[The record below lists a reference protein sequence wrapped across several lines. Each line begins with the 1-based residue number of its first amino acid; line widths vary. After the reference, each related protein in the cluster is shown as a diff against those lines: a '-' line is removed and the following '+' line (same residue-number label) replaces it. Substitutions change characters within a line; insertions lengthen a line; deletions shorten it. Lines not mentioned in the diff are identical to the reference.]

1 MSSPQPPQS
10 RPRLDVRGA
19 VDLSALNRPATPPPG
34 TPGGLPKP
42 GPYVVDVDEASF
54 ADVVRRSTQYPVVVV
69 LWATWSEVSTGVV
82 AQLAAMC
89 DDDAGAWLLARVDAE
104 ANPQI
109 AQAFGTQ
116 SVPAV
121 VAVLAGQPVPLFQG
135 APAQAQVPQV
145 LDQVLAAAQANGL
158 TARVPAGAVPD
169 EPDEPDEPAEPPL
182 PPLHQAAYDA
192 LVQGDTATA
201 REAYDQALR
210 ENPRDA
216 MARAGLAQVG
226 LLERTASADVAAVR
240 AAGAAAPTDVDAQ
253 LAVADVD
260 LLDGHVEDAFG
271 RLVELVRTTR
281 GDERERVRLRLV
293 DLFEVVGG
301 EDPRVVAAR
310 RALANAL
317 Y

>member
-1 MSSPQPPQS
+1 MSQPSQS

-19 VDLSALNRPATPPPG
+19 VDLSVLNRPATPPPG
-34 TPGGLPKP
+34 TPGGLPTP
-42 GPYVVDVDEASF
+42 GPYVIDVDEASF
-54 ADVVRRSTQYPVVVV
+54 ADVVRSSTQYPVVVV
-69 LWATWSEVSTGVV
+69 LWATWSEVSAGVV
-82 AQLAAMC
+82 AQLAAMS
-89 DDDAGAWLLARVDAE
+89 DEDAGRWLLARVDAE

-135 APAQAQVPQV
+135 APSREQMRQV

-158 TARVPAGAVPD
+158 TATVSAGAVP
-169 EPDEPDEPAEPPL
+169 EEPAEPEEPAL

-192 LVQGDTATA
+192 LVEGDTAAA
-201 REAYDQALR
+201 REAYEQALK

-226 LLERTASADVAAVR
+226 LLERTAGLDVPTVR
-240 AAGAAAPTDVDAQ
+240 AAAAARPDDVDAQ
-253 LAVADVD
+253 LVVADVD
-260 LLDGHVEDAFG
+260 LLEGHVEDAFG
-271 RLVELVRTTR
+271 RLIDLVRATR

-301 EDPRVVAAR
+301 EDAAVVAAR

>member
-1 MSSPQPPQS
+1 MSSSPQPSQS

-34 TPGGLPKP
+34 TPGGLSKP

-82 AQLAAMC
+82 AQLAAMS

-135 APAQAQVPQV
+135 APAPAQVRQV

-158 TARVPAGAVPD
+158 TARVPAGEA
-169 EPDEPDEPAEPPL
+169 PDEPDEPAEPPL
-182 PPLHQAAYDA
+182 PPLHQAAYDD
-192 LVQGDTATA
+192 LVQGDTTTA
-201 REAYDQALR
+201 RASYEQALR

-226 LLERTASADVAAVR
+226 LLERTASADAAAVR

-271 RLVELVRTTR
+271 RLVDLVRATR

>member
-1 MSSPQPPQS
+1 MSQPSQS
-10 RPRLDVRGA
+10 RPRLDVHGA
-19 VDLSALNRPATPPPG
+19 VDLSTLNRPATPPPG
-34 TPGGLPKP
+34 TPGGLPTP

-54 ADVVRRSTQYPVVVV
+54 ADVVRRSTQFPVVVV
-69 LWATWSEVSTGVV
+69 LWATWSELSVSVV
-82 AQLAAMC
+82 AQLAAMS
-89 DDDAGAWLLARVDAE
+89 DEDAGHWLLARVDAE

-135 APAQAQVPQV
+135 APAPEQVRQV

-158 TARVPAGAVPD
+158 TATVTPGAQPEEPA
-169 EPDEPDEPAEPPL
+169 EPDEPPL

-192 LVQGDTATA
+192 LMQGDMAAA
-201 REAYDQALR
+201 RLSYEQALAQD
-210 ENPRDA
+210 PRDA

-226 LLERTASADVAAVR
+226 LLERTSGIDAATVR
-240 AAGAAAPTDVDAQ
+240 AAAAATPRDVDAQ

-260 LLDGHVEDAFG
+260 LLNGHVADAFG
-271 RLVELVRTTR
+271 RLVDLVRVTA

-293 DLFEVVGG
+293 ELFEVVGG
-301 EDPRVVAAR
+301 EDPAVVAAR
-310 RALANAL
+310 RALASAL

>member
-1 MSSPQPPQS
+1 MSSSSPQPSQS

-82 AQLAAMC
+82 AQLSAMS
-89 DDDAGAWLLARVDAE
+89 DDDAGTWLLARVDAE

-135 APAQAQVPQV
+135 APAQAQVRQV

-158 TARVPAGAVPD
+158 TARVPVGEVPD
-169 EPDEPDEPAEPPL
+169 EPDEPVEPPL

-201 REAYDQALR
+201 RASYEQALR

-226 LLERTASADVAAVR
+226 LLERTASADAAAVR
-240 AAGAAAPTDVDAQ
+240 ATGAAAPADVDAQ

-260 LLDGHVEDAFG
+260 LLEGHVEDAFG
-271 RLVELVRTTR
+271 RLVELVRATR
-281 GDERERVRLRLV
+281 DDERERVRLRLV

>member
-1 MSSPQPPQS
+1 MSSSPQPSQS

-42 GPYVVDVDEASF
+42 GPYVVDVDEESF

-69 LWATWSEVSTGVV
+69 LWATWSEVSTAVV
-82 AQLAAMC
+82 AQLAAMS
-89 DDDAGAWLLARVDAE
+89 DEDAGAWLLARVDAE
-104 ANPQI
+104 GNPQI
-109 AQAFGTQ
+109 AQAFGAQ
-116 SVPAV
+116 SVPAA

-135 APAQAQVPQV
+135 APAQAQVRQV
-145 LDQVLAAAQANGL
+145 LDQVLAAAKANGL
-158 TARVPAGAVPD
+158 TARVTAGEVPD
-169 EPDEPDEPAEPPL
+169 EPDEPEEPPL
-182 PPLHQAAYDA
+182 PPLHQAAYEA
-192 LVQGDTATA
+192 LVQGDTASA
-201 REAYDQALR
+201 RASYEQALR

-226 LLERTASADVAAVR
+226 LLERTVAADPAAVR
-240 AAGAAAPTDVDAQ
+240 AAGAAAPSDVDAQ

-260 LLDGHVEDAFG
+260 LLEGHVEDAFA
-271 RLVELVRTTR
+271 RLVDLVRATR
-281 GDERERVRLRLV
+281 DDERERVRLRLV

>member
-1 MSSPQPPQS
+1 M
-10 RPRLDVRGA
+10 
-19 VDLSALNRPATPPPG
+19 
-34 TPGGLPKP
+34 
-42 GPYVVDVDEASF
+42 DVDEASF

-82 AQLAAMC
+82 AQLTAMS
-89 DDDAGAWLLARVDAE
+89 DEDAGRWLLARVDAE

-135 APAQAQVPQV
+135 APSQAQVRQV

-158 TARVPAGAVPD
+158 TASVPVGEAASD
-169 EPDEPDEPAEPPL
+169 EPDEPDEPPL

-192 LVQGDTATA
+192 LVQGDLSTA
-201 REAYDQALR
+201 RSSYEQALR

-226 LLERTASADVAAVR
+226 LLERTAGVDAAAVR
-240 AAGAAAPTDVDAQ
+240 AAAAAAPADVDAQ

-260 LLDGHVEDAFG
+260 LLDGHVDDAFG
-271 RLVELVRTTR
+271 RLVDLVRATR

>member
-1 MSSPQPPQS
+1 MSQPSQS
-10 RPRLDVRGA
+10 RPRLDVHGA
-19 VDLSALNRPATPPPG
+19 VDLSALNRPATPQPG
-34 TPGGLPKP
+34 TPGGLPTP

-69 LWATWSEVSTGVV
+69 LWATWSEVSVGVV
-82 AQLAAMC
+82 AQLAAMS
-89 DDDAGAWLLARVDAE
+89 DEDAGRWLLARVDAE

-135 APAQAQVPQV
+135 APSREQVRQV
-145 LDQVLAAAQANGL
+145 LDQVLTAAQANGL
-158 TARVPAGAVPD
+158 TSTVTADAVPD
-169 EPDEPDEPAEPPL
+169 EPDQPEEPPL

-192 LVQGDTATA
+192 LVQGDLAAA
-201 REAYDQALR
+201 RESYEQALT

-226 LLERTASADVAAVR
+226 LLERTAGIDAATAR
-240 AAGAAAPTDVDAQ
+240 AAAAAAPGDVDAQ
-253 LAVADVD
+253 LAAADVD
-260 LLDGHVEDAFG
+260 LLGGHVEDAFA
-271 RLVELVRTTR
+271 RLIDLVRATR

-301 EDPRVVAAR
+301 EDATVVAAR
-310 RALANAL
+310 RALASAL

>member
-1 MSSPQPPQS
+1 MSQPSQS

-42 GPYVVDVDEASF
+42 GPYVIDVDEASF
-54 ADVVRRSTQYPVVVV
+54 TDVVRRSTQYPVVVV

-82 AQLAAMC
+82 AQLAAMS
-89 DDDAGAWLLARVDAE
+89 DEDAGRWLLARVDAE
-104 ANPQI
+104 ANPQV
-109 AQAFGTQ
+109 AQAFGAQ

-121 VAVLAGQPVPLFQG
+121 VALLAGQPVPLFQG
-135 APAQAQVPQV
+135 APAQAQVRQV

-158 TARVPAGAVPD
+158 TALVPAAEAPD
-169 EPDEPDEPAEPPL
+169 EPDEPDEPPM

-192 LVQGDTATA
+192 LVQGDTAAA
-201 REAYDQALR
+201 RASYEQALK

-226 LLERTASADVAAVR
+226 LLERTTSLDVAAVR
-240 AAGAAAPTDVDAQ
+240 AAASADPADVDAQ

-260 LLDGHVEDAFG
+260 LLDGHVEDAFD
-271 RLVELVRTTR
+271 RLVDLVRATR
-281 GDERERVRLRLV
+281 GDDRERVRLRLV

-301 EDPRVVAAR
+301 DDPRVVAAR